1 MKKTAILLAL
11 CALVSAC
18 HHHGVKHVHDHEE
31 VSEAHHHE
39 DGGIEISPERQEKL
53 GILVEPV
60 CREAFSQVIR
70 TSGQIESSAGDEMT
84 IVAKAD
90 GIVRLGHLNEGSA
103 VGKGS
108 RIAIISTKEIGSGDV
123 LAKAAITLE
132 TARKEYERDRQLS
145 QENIVSESHLD
156 QSRLAYE
163 HARAAYE
170 ALVSGGAEEDGLV
183 VSSPL
188 SGYIKNLLV
197 KSGDYVQTGTPLA
210 TVAGNRRLRLRA
222 DVPEKYYSLLAQVRN
237 AEFTPSY
244 GGRTYRLSELNGRLV
259 SYGRASDGDCFIPV
273 IFEFDNK
280 GTFIS
285 GSFVE
290 VFLKTATSSPAI
302 TVPIE
307 AVVEDQGVRY
317 VFVREE
323 DDDDCFE
330 KREVRIGQSDG
341 LRVPVLDGL
350 CEGEK
355 VVVSGAVHV
364 KLAGVSAVPAGHTHS
379 H

>member
-1 MKKTAILLAL
+1 M
-11 CALVSAC
+11 
-18 HHHGVKHVHDHEE
+18 
-31 VSEAHHHE
+31 
-39 DGGIEISPERQEKL
+39 
-53 GILVEPV
+53 
-60 CREAFSQVIR
+60 
-70 TSGQIESSAGDEMT
+70 
-84 IVAKAD
+84 
-90 GIVRLGHLNEGSA
+90 
-103 VGKGS
+103 
-108 RIAIISTKEIGSGDV
+108 
-123 LAKAAITLE
+123 
-132 TARKEYERDRQLS
+132 
-145 QENIVSESHLD
+145 
-156 QSRLAYE
+156 
-163 HARAAYE
+163 
-170 ALVSGGAEEDGLV
+170 V

-210 TVAGNRRLRLRA
+210 TVSCNRRLRLRA
-222 DVPEKYYSLLAQVRN
+222 DVPEKYYPLLTQVRD
-237 AEFTPSY
+237 AAFTPSY
-244 GGRTYRLSELNGRLV
+244 GDKTYRLSELNGRLV
-259 SYGRASDGDCFIPV
+259 SYGRASDGDYFIPV

-323 DDDDCFE
+323 DDEDCFE

-341 LRVPVLDGL
+341 RRVPVLDGL
-350 CEGEK
+350 CEGEM
-355 VVVSGAVHV
+355 VVVSGAIHV
-364 KLAGVSAVPAGHTHS
+364 KLAGVSAVPARHTHS

>member
-31 VSEAHHHE
+31 ASEAHHHE

-90 GIVRLGHLNEGSA
+90 GIVRLGHLSEGSA

-183 VSSPL
+183 VASPL

-222 DVPEKYYSLLAQVRN
+222 DVPEKYYPLLAQVRN

-280 GTFIS
+280 GTFQRLIRRGIS
-285 GSFVE
+285 E
-290 VFLKTATSSPAI
+290 NRHILP
-302 TVPIE
+302 
-307 AVVEDQGVRY
+307 RY
-317 VFVREE
+317 HGPDRG
-323 DDDDCFE
+323 
-330 KREVRIGQSDG
+330 RRGRPG
-341 LRVPVLDGL
+341 RPL
-350 CEGEK
+350 CLCPGRR
-355 VVVSGAVHV
+355 
-364 KLAGVSAVPAGHTHS
+364 
-379 H
+379 

>member
-222 DVPEKYYSLLAQVRN
+222 DVPEKYYPLLAQVRN